1 MQRFV
6 LTQNIDRARLLLASE
21 QDPHAR
27 DMLISMIRKWE
38 NELILLT
45 AERWGAAS
53 GPGPD
58 RLGLGH
64 ASNAAEA
71 AQWVTREFGA
81 IAGPAL
87 LLHPGPGLRIIHLN
101 AAFAA
106 ATLTDPTK
114 ISGDRLFHV
123 FPDNPDDP
131 EADGV
136 RHLHASLT
144 RVAQTGRPH
153 VLESQRY
160 DVRDAEGR
168 YLPRWWRM
176 RNTPILSEKGPL
188 LYILLE
194 VQDITDEVQDAQG
207 RSGATSDGERPQLN

>member
-6 LTQNIDRARLLLASE
+6 LTQNIDRARLLLAAE

-27 DMLISMIRKWE
+27 EMLISMIRKWE

-81 IAGPAL
+81 FTGPAL

-106 ATLTDPTK
+106 ATLSDPAK
-114 ISGDRLFHV
+114 ISGDRLFHA
-123 FPDNPDDP
+123 FPDNPDNP

-136 RHLHASLT
+136 RHLHGSLT

-153 VLESQRY
+153 VLEAQRY
-160 DVRDAEGR
+160 DIRDAEGR
-168 YLPRWWRM
+168 FLRRWWRM
-176 RNTPILSEKGPL
+176 RNSPILSEKGPL
-188 LYILLE
+188 LYILHE
-194 VQDITDEVQDAQG
+194 VQDVTDEVLDAQS
-207 RSGATSDGERPQLN
+207 RPGAAEEGDRPRPN

>member
-6 LTQNIDRARLLLASE
+6 LTQNIDRARLLLAAE

-58 RLGLGH
+58 RLGLSH
-64 ASNAAEA
+64 ACNAAEA

-81 IAGPAL
+81 LSGPAL

-101 AAFAA
+101 PAFAA

-114 ISGDRLFHV
+114 ISGDRLFQV

-131 EADGV
+131 EAEGV
-136 RHLHASLT
+136 RKLHGSLT
-144 RVAQTGRPH
+144 RVAQTSRPH
-153 VLESQRY
+153 VLEAQRY
-160 DVRDAEGR
+160 DIRDGEGR
-168 YLPRWWRM
+168 FLLRWWRM
-176 RNTPILSEKGPL
+176 
-188 LYILLE
+188 
-194 VQDITDEVQDAQG
+194 
-207 RSGATSDGERPQLN
+207 